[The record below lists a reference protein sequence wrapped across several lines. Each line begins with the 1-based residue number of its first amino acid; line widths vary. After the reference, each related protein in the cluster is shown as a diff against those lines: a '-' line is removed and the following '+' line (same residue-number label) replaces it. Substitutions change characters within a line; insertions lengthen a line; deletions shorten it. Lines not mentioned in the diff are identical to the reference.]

1 MINKFE
7 EKLKNIKL
15 LIEKFTIIIEVLL
28 ALLIIFTVIL
38 SIKDLIVLG
47 INVFITEANASYE
60 ILQGFLSHTLLL
72 VVGLELAI
80 MLISHTPGKVLQVI
94 LYAIARKMLVSSANM
109 ADILLGVI
117 ALALIFITDKYLHTK
132 ETERML

>member
-1 MINKFE
+1 MSNKFE

-15 LIEKFTIIIEVLL
+15 LIEKFTIVIEILL
-28 ALLIIFTVIL
+28 AILIIFTVIL
-38 SIKDLIVLG
+38 SVKDLIVLG
-47 INVFITEANASYE
+47 IDVFTTEAKASYE

-117 ALALIFITDKYLHTK
+117 ALAIIFITDKYLHTK
-132 ETERML
+132 DAKRIL

>member
-1 MINKFE
+1 MGNKRE
-7 EKLKNIKL
+7 DMLKNIKNI
-15 LIEKFTIIIEVLL
+15 IEKLIIIVEILL
-28 ALLIIFTVIL
+28 AFLIIFTVIL

-47 INVFITEANASYE
+47 ITIFTTEANASYE

-94 LYAIARKMLVSSANM
+94 LYAIARKMLISSANM

-117 ALALIFITDKYLHTK
+117 ALAIIFLTDKYFHTK
-132 ETERML
+132 DVKKIL